1 MTRNCIVTINVSRKW
16 DCLGQITSDTM
27 ANYAR
32 KIKADF
38 VNVNSVVI
46 PGLGCREY
54 EKFQLYDL
62 LGVYDRV
69 LLLDFDAMVVEGCPN
84 IFNVVHKDKLG
95 VATHHLI
102 GNRTQDPIDQF
113 GDKETDWNAESFYW
127 DSGVIVASKIHRDL
141 FEYKEQPR
149 FTACGCAEER
159 TFNYRIYKYKTQ
171 VHNIGHRFHFQPG
184 REEERQKN
192 DVPFIIHW
200 AGGGRGGLKN
210 VKIKAEQIKSD
221 IANYEDWKK
230 NGYPKQWS

>member
-1 MTRNCIVTINVSRKW
+1 MSRNAVVTISVSRKW
-16 DCLGQITSDTM
+16 DCLGQTTSDTM

-38 VNVNSVVI
+38 VNVSSVVI

-69 LLLDFDAMVVEGCPN
+69 LLLDFDAMVVDSCPD
-84 IFNVVHKDKLG
+84 IFKVVPQDKLG

-113 GDKETDWNAESFYW
+113 GDKDTDWNAKSFYW

-141 FEYKEQPR
+141 FEYKTQPR
-149 FTACGCAEER
+149 LTGCGCAEER
-159 TFNYRIYKYKTQ
+159 TFNYRIYKYKIPIFD
-171 VHNIGHRFHFQPG
+171 IGHRFHFLPG
-184 REEERQKN
+184 RDKYL
-192 DVPFIIHW
+192 DPYIIHW
-200 AGGGRGGLKN
+200 AGGARGGGEMVLK
-210 VKIKAEQIKSD
+210 KAERIKKD
-221 IANYEDWKK
+221 IENYEDWKK
-230 NGYPKQWS
+230 RGFPKQWS

>member
-1 MTRNCIVTINVSRKW
+1 MSRNAVVTISVSHKW
-16 DCLGQITSDTM
+16 NCLGQITSDTM

-69 LLLDFDAMVVEGCPN
+69 LLLDFDAMVVDSCPD
-84 IFNVVHKDKLG
+84 IFKVVPQDKLG

-113 GDKETDWNAESFYW
+113 NDSETDWNAESNYW
-127 DSGVIVASKIHRDL
+127 DSGVIVASKIHRKI
-141 FEYKEQPR
+141 FEYNTQPR
-149 FTACGCAEER
+149 LTGCGCAEER
-159 TFNYRIYKYKTQ
+159 TFNYRIYKYKIPIFD
-171 VHNIGHRFHFQPG
+171 IGHRFHFLPG
-184 REEERQKN
+184 RDKYL
-192 DVPFIIHW
+192 DPYIIHW
-200 AGGGRGGLKN
+200 AGGARGGGEMVLK
-210 VKIKAEQIKSD
+210 KAERIKKD
-221 IANYEDWKK
+221 IENYEDWKK
-230 NGYPKQWS
+230 RGFPKQWS

>member
-1 MTRNCIVTINVSRKW
+1 MTRNAVVTMSVSRKW
-16 DCLGQITSDTM
+16 NCLGQTTTDTM

-69 LLLDFDAMVVEGCPN
+69 LLLDFDAMVVEGCQD
-84 IFNVVHKDKLG
+84 IFKVVPQDKLG

-113 GDKETDWNAESFYW
+113 NDSETEWNAESNYW

-141 FEYKEQPR
+141 FEYKTQPR
-149 FTACGCAEER
+149 LTGCACAEER

-171 VHNIGHRFHFQPG
+171 VYNIGHRFHFQPG
-184 REEERQKN
+184 RDN
-192 DVPFIIHW
+192 DLDPYIIHW
-200 AGGGRGGLKN
+200 AGGARGGLKN
-210 VKIKAEQIKSD
+210 VIAKAEQIKCD
-221 IANYEDWKK
+221 IANYKTWKEK
-230 NGYPKQWS
+230 GYPKQWS

>member
-1 MTRNCIVTINVSRKW
+1 MSRNCIVTINVSRKW
-16 DCLGQITSDTM
+16 DCLGQTTTDTM

-38 VNVNSVVI
+38 VNVSSIVI

-69 LLLDFDAMVVEGCPN
+69 LLLDFDAMVVDVCPD
-84 IFNVVHKDKLG
+84 IFKVVPQDKLG

-102 GNRTQDPIDQF
+102 GNRIQDPIDQF
-113 GDKETDWNAESFYW
+113 NDKKTDWNAESFYW

-141 FEYKEQPR
+141 FDYKEHPR
-149 FTACGCAEER
+149 LTGCACAEER

-171 VHNIGHRFHFQPG
+171 VYNIGHRFHFQPG
-184 REEERQKN
+184 RDRRL
-192 DVPFIIHW
+192 DPHIIHW
-200 AGGGRGGLKN
+200 AGGGRGGLVN
-210 VKIKAEQIKSD
+210 VIAKAEQIKSD
-221 IANYEDWKK
+221 IANYKAWKEK
-230 NGYPKQWS
+230 GYPKQWS